1 MSAFFVTATGTDIG
15 KTFVAAGL
23 IRHFRAAGRAV
34 EAIKPVATGF
44 DPAAAEA
51 SDPGMLLSA
60 LGRPVTPAEIER
72 IAPWRYAA
80 PLSPDMAARRE
91 GRALDFDALVEFC
104 RRAIADRQGTLLIE
118 GIGGVMVPLDD
129 RRTVL
134 DWMAALHIPLVLVA
148 GSYLGSLSHTLTG
161 LDVIARRELI
171 LKAIVVNETPDSTV
185 PLADTAATLSRFA
198 GATPVI
204 AVPRLP
210 AAGTELRALGELA
223 ALL

>member
-23 IRHFRAAGRAV
+23 IRRFRAAGRAV

-72 IAPWRYAA
+72 IAPWRFAA

-104 RRAIADRQGTLLIE
+104 RRAIAGRPGTLLIE

-134 DWMAALHIPLVLVA
+134 DWMAALNIPLVLVA
-148 GSYLGSLSHTLTG
+148 GSYLGSLSHTLTC

>member
-34 EAIKPVATGF
+34 GAIKPVATGF

-72 IAPWRYAA
+72 IAPWRYVA

-104 RRAIADRQGTLLIE
+104 RRAIAGRPGTLLIE

-134 DWMAALHIPLVLVA
+134 DWMAALNIPLVLVA
-148 GSYLGSLSHTLTG
+148 GSYLGSLSHTLTC